1 MFFGILINMID
12 KAKDIAKKVHQNQ
25 VDKENYP
32 YMSHI
37 ADVAKRVS
45 HLGEKYEVVA
55 WLHDAIEDAEPEYF
69 KEEIRQEIINSFDE
83 EIVQAIKV
91 ITKNPGEDYFKD
103 YLPRFSES
111 KIAYH
116 VKIADSSHNLS
127 KAHLIQDILL
137 QEKLRKKYIK
147 VLDGLVC
154 MGMGDDCEIP
164 IKFQD
169 GKWVN
174 VNPIIDEFL
183 SNKDYT
189 CIYGG
194 SPIGA
199 FWEKGKRNDKSI
211 RLYEYSFDGTY
222 VNYYSNGNKCIETN
236 FINGKLNG
244 YTKKYYKNGNI
255 EQQGFMYCLCE
266 QSSIDI
272 IYGYMYLWSADN
284 IYNVKGKLE
293 HFNEDG
299 TLHSIYYGEDCN
311 MIDLEKVY
319 PK

>member
-1 MFFGILINMID
+1 MID

-55 WLHDAIEDAEPEYF
+55 WLHDTIEDAEPEYF

-83 EIVQAIKV
+83 EIVQAVKV
-91 ITKNPGEDYFKD
+91 MTKKPGEDYFKD

-127 KAHLIQDILL
+127 KAHLIHDILL

-147 VLDGLVC
+147 VLDELMY
-154 MGMGDDCEIP
+154 MGADCEIP

-174 VNPIIDEFL
+174 VNPIIDEFH

-199 FWEKGKRNDKSI
+199 FWEKGKRNDKSE
-211 RLYEYSFDGTY
+211 RLYEYSFDGPY
-222 VNYYSNGNKCIETN
+222 VNYYSNGNKCLETN
-236 FINGKLNG
+236 FINGILNG
-244 YTKKYYKNGNI
+244 YTNKYYKNGNI
-255 EQQGFMYCLCE
+255 ELKGFIY
-266 QSSIDI
+266 SWDIHTSIEI
-272 IYGYMYLWSADN
+272 IYEYLPIWGADPL
-284 IYNVKGKLE
+284 YNVKGKLE
-293 HFNEDG
+293 RFHEDG
-299 TLHSIYYGEDCN
+299 KIREIYHGDDCDILN
-311 MIDLEKVY
+311 LKQIY
-319 PK
+319 PKY